1 MLKAMLLK
9 IAKTPFMGKFVGTAF
24 RYGSWAI
31 PMKKVYN
38 GKGILAF
45 YHPCPS
51 YENHIIVSPKRAIK
65 NLQQMELERY
75 SKYLVKL
82 LEVAKDISMMHPEY
96 HDSFTIVANGGKRQ
110 EVQQVHFHMFTK
122 HEIVN
127 EYTDGEQAEGVVY
140 SDRDICILKHPEPN
154 WEIHFLIKSNAPF
167 PITEKE
173 KERYFRSVLHGIDLL
188 DDEFDIVQKGYSF
201 IYRCGNMQDSGMG
214 PVFHVVAGRKTKD
227 I

>member
-1 MLKAMLLK
+1 MFKKLLFK
-9 IAKTPFMGKFVGTAF
+9 FAKGTIIGEFVGTAF

-31 PMKKVYN
+31 PVKKVYN

-51 YENHIIVSPKRAIK
+51 YENHIIISPKRAIK
-65 NLQQMELERY
+65 NLQQMELECY
-75 SKYLVKL
+75 SKYFV
-82 LEVAKDISMMHPEY
+82 I
-96 HDSFTIVANGGKRQ
+96 Q
-110 EVQQVHFHMFTK
+110 
-122 HEIVN
+122 
-127 EYTDGEQAEGVVY
+127 
-140 SDRDICILKHPEPN
+140 
-154 WEIHFLIKSNAPF
+154 SNATF
-167 PITEKE
+167 LMTEKE